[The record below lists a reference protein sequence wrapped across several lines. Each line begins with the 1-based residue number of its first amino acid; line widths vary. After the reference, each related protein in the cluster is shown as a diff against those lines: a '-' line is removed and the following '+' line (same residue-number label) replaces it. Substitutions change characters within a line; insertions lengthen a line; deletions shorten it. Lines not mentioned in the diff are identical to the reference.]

1 MKKMK
6 EKLEQKTVSGAR
18 VEEKNE
24 ELSCSLKC
32 REEKDSLTPGE
43 KVKEVSG
50 SGGSY
55 QPQNV
60 TLKATGVM
68 ECTSK
73 SNISFH

>member
-18 VEEKNE
+18 VKEKKE

-32 REEKDSLTPGE
+32 REEDSLTLGE
-43 KVKEVSG
+43 KIKEVSG

-68 ECTSK
+68 ECISK